1 MLTSVGKIINAWLQ
15 PMGIARK
22 SVVLSQAALGWPH
35 DRKRE
40 GAEKGVGSS
49 RHTKLHS
56 KKERIKKVS
65 CLSVSFFKQLL
76 RFGERL

>member
-1 MLTSVGKIINAWLQ
+1 MLTSVGKNINAWLQ

-49 RHTKLHS
+49 RHQTAF
-56 KKERIKKVS
+56 KKRENKESIMSFRII
-65 CLSVSFFKQLL
+65 F
-76 RFGERL
+76 